1 MCVAQVCVC
10 VYSLYSAQFHSAPGA
25 YFMENI
31 ILNGRLVEK
40 NTLLTSFKVFANRA
54 KRMYYLPSKWAIC
67 TYLNSTVCDFVSKM
81 HNSNKWNCKR
91 LLVFCRLYPSSH
103 VQKIGFK

>member
-1 MCVAQVCVC
+1 MCMCIAQVCVF

-31 ILNGRLVEK
+31 LNGRIVER

-54 KRMYYLPSKWAIC
+54 KRMYCRQNGPFA
-67 TYLNSTVCDFVSKM
+67 LNLNFTVCDFVSKM
-81 HNSNKWNCKR
+81 HNSNK
-91 LLVFCRLYPSSH
+91 
-103 VQKIGFK
+103 